1 LFKQQVKIYL
11 CKGKNCS
18 RKMNIRTRHM
28 QMLPRKSILV
38 YRIFSVIFLISALVG
53 CTSSNTPALITSTA
67 TEELS
72 AEVEPELTSQKPT
85 LTTTN
90 TPTIILTDTPTS
102 TFGAYLTDLD
112 VQDENIH
119 YLAYKQGCDIPPI
132 LDLENVDLDCVAA
145 GLVTQDAIVFSEIS
159 QFKLLRVGYE
169 LESSIP
175 VPETFIENTL
185 IKVYTYDLEA
195 DFNQATPLLE
205 TSLLTADK
213 PLSLIFV
220 DLDLAALQ
228 ASGSIAFY
236 IVVWGEGEQLYR
248 VDKVIFD
255 DAEMAALTESG
266 IEDIKEGQ
274 PSPTLPAI
282 PSPTRYIPP
291 PTATD
296 LPQATRTPKATAT
309 RTATQK
315 PKATAT
321 PTETQIPTSTVTSIP
336 TLPPPT
342 ATQVPPTSTA
352 TPQHSP
358 TVITPLTPS
367 PTRTPTR
374 EFG

>member
-1 LFKQQVKIYL
+1 
-11 CKGKNCS
+11 
-18 RKMNIRTRHM
+18 M

-38 YRIFSVIFLISALVG
+38 YRIFSVILLISALVG

-102 TFGAYLTDLD
+102 AFGTHITDLD

-119 YLAYKQGCDIPPI
+119 FLAYKQGCDVPPI
-132 LDLENVDLDCVAA
+132 LDLTNINPDCVAA

-169 LESSIP
+169 LDSDIA
-175 VPETFIENTL
+175 VPDMFIEQTL
-185 IKVYTYDLEA
+185 VKVYVFDAEA
-195 DFNQATPLLE
+195 DFNQETPLLE
-205 TSLLTADK
+205 TSLSTAGK
-213 PLSLIFV
+213 PLNLIFA

-228 ASGSIAFY
+228 ASGSIALHV
-236 IVVWGEGEQLYR
+236 VVWGEGEQLYR

-255 DAEMAALTESG
+255 DAEIATLTENG
-266 IEDIKEGQ
+266 IEDVNESQ
-274 PSPTLPAI
+274 TSPTLPVI

-296 LPQATRTPKATAT
+296 LPEATRTPRATAT
-309 RTATQK
+309 RPATQK